1 MPHDSTS
8 IVTHPRVAI
17 YCRVSTAA
25 QEDNS
30 SLETQETR
38 CRDYATKQG
47 WEVVRVF
54 REIHTGSEL
63 FERPQLASL
72 REAVRGKDCDMVL
85 AYALDRVSR
94 SQAHFGFLLSEWDHL
109 GVGLALVTEEL
120 ADTAEGRLLQSVR
133 GFVAEIERL
142 KIRER
147 TQRGVQARVRSGKPI
162 PGQKAPY
169 GYMWR
174 DAKRS
179 GYVVNDEE
187 YPIVR
192 RIYESILQGN
202 TLRATAQALTR
213 EGVQTPTGRAKR
225 WEVATLHTILKNPVY
240 TGHPAAY
247 RTKVERVKGRN
258 SVRYQPPS
266 SWVEL
271 PGDIAPAIVSE
282 GEFTAVQSRL
292 DMNRAASPRHNANP
306 EATLLRC
313 GIGRCGYCGYPL
325 QVTRRKDK
333 PHMYRCH
340 PLGRE
345 RHECPS
351 FGVMAH
357 ILDPAVWESVELV
370 LLDPHIIAREV
381 AHRRNQDPFEADI
394 KALERRLQD
403 IDKRRQRLARLIA
416 SLEDDDVE
424 APLVAELKQ
433 LGQEAKELRS
443 EHGRLTTLA
452 GAREADTEALASVM
466 SWCER
471 VSTNLKT
478 LTYREKRLILE
489 ALGVSVRVFR
499 VDHNPRWELT
509 MAPLP
514 IVPSE
519 SDPFVFSFP
528 R

>member
-1 MPHDSTS
+1 MTHDSAS
-8 IVTHPRVAI
+8 AVIRPRVAV

-38 CRDYATKQG
+38 CRDYAAQHG
-47 WEVVRVF
+47 WEVARVF

-72 REAVRGKDCDMVL
+72 RELVRGRECDMVL

-94 SQAHFGFLLSEWDHL
+94 SQAHLGFLVSEWDHL
-109 GVGLALVTEEL
+109 GASLALVTEEL
-120 ADTAEGRLLQSVR
+120 ADTPEGRLLQSVR
-133 GFVAEIERL
+133 GFVAEMERL

-147 TQRGVQARVRSGKPI
+147 TQRGVQARVKSGKPI

-169 GYMWR
+169 GYTWR
-174 DAKRS
+174 DTQRS
-179 GYVVNDEE
+179 GYILNEGE
-187 YPIVR
+187 YSIVR

-202 TLRATAQALTR
+202 TLRATAQALTLG
-213 EGVQTPTGRAKR
+213 GVQTPTGRAKR

-240 TGHPAAY
+240 TGHPVAY
-247 RTKVERVKGRN
+247 RTKVERVRGRG

-266 SWVEL
+266 MWVEL
-271 PGDIAPAIVSE
+271 PGDVAPAIVSE
-282 GEFTAVQSRL
+282 DEFAAVQTRL
-292 DMNRAASPRHNANP
+292 ERNRATSPRHNADP

-325 QVTRRKDK
+325 QVTRRKNK

-357 ILDPAVWESVELV
+357 ILDPAVWAIVEQV
-370 LLDPHIIAREV
+370 LLDPDIIAREV
-381 AHRRNQDPFEADI
+381 AHRKDQDPFEPDI
-394 KALERRLQD
+394 KSLERRLQG
-403 IDKRRQRLARLIA
+403 IDRRQQRLARLIA
-416 SLEDDDVE
+416 SLEDDDAE

-433 LGQEAKELRS
+433 LGQEARELRS
-443 EHGRLTTLA
+443 EHQRLTVQA
-452 GAREADTEALASVM
+452 GARDADTETLASLM

-471 VSTNLKT
+471 VSTNLRV
-478 LTYREKRLILE
+478 LTYKEKRLILE

-499 VDHNPRWELT
+499 VDHSPRWELT

-514 IVPSE
+514 IVASE
-519 SDPFVFSFP
+519 NDPFVFSYP
-528 R
+528 H